1 MISPGAIPQFTGD
14 FEQLDKD
21 VSALRSDA
29 IGIRGGGADV
39 HSRFQALAAFY
50 EAPEAE
56 ELFATTRPVMDG
68 ADTFATKLETV
79 AGALQTYAAEAR
91 PQAERLDQL
100 RTQAFAFVES
110 VEDDDDWTEDEG
122 KVERHK
128 ALMDGVAAAQAAFQE
143 AERSA
148 ANTISALV
156 GGPRFVEDNGDH
168 TVDDKTVMYGYGLDQ
183 LQHAEELPWGTA
195 EERTYERW
203 SLGWWGHGVKSFVWD
218 GLVIDNIGGA
228 LDGLWTLVG
237 GHGWGKAGDAWS
249 GLGDV
254 FGGISAYIM
263 TPYDWAMDQ
272 VFGPAPPDATT
283 ERQKKALREFS
294 KGLVAWD
301 QWGDDPARA
310 SATVVFNFGT
320 LFLGPAAA
328 ASKAGKGGAAAKT
341 AANVAKALDHL
352 DPVAA
357 GIKAAGKVAS
367 RLPKLSEL
375 PSRLL
380 PASRLTEDGTP
391 AVHTVVEAPDGSYVR
406 IEDGEF
412 VQYDKNGHRV
422 EAEVPKEP
430 SPEQSPATTPAPH
443 REPAMAGTRPR
454 APEAHAHVA
463 DDAGTAPGRTDPA
476 GHARGHGTEGAG
488 TGPERT
494 GDGPAVPTARPG
506 GGGGHGIGGGPG
518 LGLDGDGLD
527 DAARARS
534 GGNSDGTGTRGG
546 DGTGTP
552 APVTR
557 PPYMREGPNPYPE
570 HATAEQIKEIQVY
583 RANHEPGYFEKYY
596 NREGDRL
603 HLTVHDESGRTPVQL
618 HVDPETKA
626 KRAASD
632 AAPPIGEKYVDE
644 GARRGDREGAL
655 DEKTLKKLDEAAAER
670 QKHIDAA
677 MEAEKKKQRLLANGD
692 DPAALRAAEQE
703 SSSAMDARTK
713 AAERYGETVAAEQV
727 IPEHY
732 PGSTPITLHG
742 PRNGNDQFD
751 QVWKKPD
758 GGYVVVEAKS
768 TVSTQ
773 LGSRKIAELNGDR
786 AMQGTREY
794 FMDILQKM
802 RDRGGEFPTDKK
814 LAKDLKAA
822 LGEGKVEYI
831 LVKGKV
837 DGPLYA
843 GYEKYQFD
851 I

>member
-21 VSALRSDA
+21 ASALQSDA
-29 IGIRGGGADV
+29 IGIRDGGADV

-91 PQAERLDQL
+91 PQADRLEQL
-100 RTQAFAFVES
+100 KTQAFAFVES

-143 AERSA
+143 AERRA

-168 TVDDKTVMYGYGLDQ
+168 TVDDKTVMYGYGLDR
-183 LQHAEELPWGTA
+183 LQHAEELPWGTP

-218 GLVIDNIGGA
+218 GLIIDNIGGA

-283 ERQKKALREFS
+283 ERQKKALREFG

-341 AANVAKALDHL
+341 AANVAKVIDHL

-367 RLPKLSEL
+367 HLPKLSEL

-380 PASRLTEDGTP
+380 PASRLAEDGTP
-391 AVHTVVEAPDGSYVR
+391 GVHTIVEAPDGSYVR

-422 EAEVPKEP
+422 ESEAPSEQ
-430 SPEQSPATTPAPH
+430 SPERQPATTPAPH
-443 REPAMAGTRPR
+443 REPAMVGARPR
-454 APEAHAHVA
+454 TPEAHAHVA
-463 DDAGTAPGRTDPA
+463 DDAGTTPGRTDPA
-476 GHARGHGTEGAG
+476 GHTRGHETEGAG
-488 TGPERT
+488 TGPART
-494 GDGPAVPTARPG
+494 GDGPAAPPARSG
-506 GGGGHGIGGGPG
+506 GGGGHGEGPSGSGHGENSSGGRGDSSAVDGRHGSHAGDDSTASTHEGAGGDFQDGPG
-518 LGLDGDGLD
+518 TEGI
-527 DAARARS
+527 S
-534 GGNSDGTGTRGG
+534 EVGG
-546 DGTGTP
+546 DGSGTATDWTDRLSEGERTSQRPSGPMLP
-552 APVTR
+552 AQEAAVSDALKR
-557 PPYMREGPNPYPE
+557 AKMPPQDLERALVQLRKNEYGRSV
-570 HATAEQIKEIQVY
+570 AEYIVQGKFDGL
-583 RANHEPGYFEKYY
+583 PGYYGKSGLLFQSKQAGMIPAVHQAMELAAELQKRGVEDLAFEYKAPAEGLDLDVLVKSGDDIKYGVQLKDVSH
-596 NREGDRL
+596 EGGIGSAAKKIAKKGLRGAIAGPKVAILD
-603 HLTVHDESGRTPVQL
+603 VHD
-618 HVDPETKA
+618 
-626 KRAASD
+626 
-632 AAPPIGEKYVDE
+632 
-644 GARRGDREGAL
+644 
-655 DEKTLKKLDEAAAER
+655 
-670 QKHIDAA
+670 
-677 MEAEKKKQRLLANGD
+677 
-692 DPAALRAAEQE
+692 
-703 SSSAMDARTK
+703 TK
-713 AAERYGETVAAEQV
+713 AALTEATVREV
-727 IPEHY
+727 EHY
-732 PGSTPITLHG
+732 AERTGATYELRFEDGSVTIP
-742 PRNGNDQFD
+742 P
-751 QVWKKPD
+751 
-758 GGYVVVEAKS
+758 
-768 TVSTQ
+768 
-773 LGSRKIAELNGDR
+773 
-786 AMQGTREY
+786 
-794 FMDILQKM
+794 
-802 RDRGGEFPTDKK
+802 
-814 LAKDLKAA
+814 
-822 LGEGKVEYI
+822 
-831 LVKGKV
+831 
-837 DGPLYA
+837 A
-843 GYEKYQFD
+843 GQIYP
-851 I
+851 

>member
-21 VSALRSDA
+21 ASALQSDA
-29 IGIRGGGADV
+29 IGIRDGGADV

-91 PQAERLDQL
+91 PQADRLEQL
-100 RTQAFAFVES
+100 KTQAFAFVES

-143 AERSA
+143 AERRA

-168 TVDDKTVMYGYGLDQ
+168 TVDDKTVMYGYGLDR
-183 LQHAEELPWGTA
+183 LQHAEELPWGTP

-218 GLVIDNIGGA
+218 GLIIDNIGGA

-283 ERQKKALREFS
+283 ERQKKALREFG

-341 AANVAKALDHL
+341 AANVAKVIDHL

-367 RLPKLSEL
+367 HLPKLSEL

-380 PASRLTEDGTP
+380 PASRLAEDGTP
-391 AVHTVVEAPDGSYVR
+391 GVHTIVEAPDGSYVR

-422 EAEVPKEP
+422 ESEAPTEQ
-430 SPEQSPATTPAPH
+430 SPERQPATTPAPH
-443 REPAMAGTRPR
+443 REPAMVGARPR
-454 APEAHAHVA
+454 TPEAHAHVA
-463 DDAGTAPGRTDPA
+463 DDAGTTPGRTDPA
-476 GHARGHGTEGAG
+476 GHTRGHETEGAG
-488 TGPERT
+488 TGPART
-494 GDGPAVPTARPG
+494 GDGPAVPPARSG
-506 GGGGHGIGGGPG
+506 GGGGHGIGGDGHG
-518 LGLDGDGLD
+518 LGIDGDGLD
-527 DAARARS
+527 DAVRTRGS
-534 GGNSDGTGTRGG
+534 GDGTGTRGG

-618 HVDPETKA
+618 HVDPETKV

-632 AAPPIGEKYVDE
+632 APPPIGEKYVDE
-644 GARRGDREGAL
+644 GAKRGDRAGAL
-655 DEKTLKKLDEAAAER
+655 DDKTLEKLDEAAAER

-677 MEAEKKKQRLLANGD
+677 TEAEKKKQHLVNGG
-692 DPAALRAAEQE
+692 DPEALRAAQQE
-703 SSSAMDARTK
+703 AKEAMASRTK
-713 AAERYGETVAAEQV
+713 AAEQYGETVAAVQV

-732 PGSTPITLHG
+732 PGSTRMTLHG
-742 PRNGNDQFD
+742 PANGNDQFD

-768 TVSTQ
+768 AVSTE
-773 LGSRKIAELNGDR
+773 LGSRKIAALEGDR
-786 AMQGTREY
+786 AMQGTRDY
-794 FMDILQKM
+794 FMDILEQM
-802 RDRGGEFPTDKK
+802 DRRGNDIPSEGE
-814 LAKDLKAA
+814 LAAELRQA
-822 LGEGKVEYI
+822 LIDGNVEYI

-843 GYEKYQFD
+843 GYEKYQFELN
-851 I
+851 